1 MFEFNLRVIRI
12 RNVIYYK
19 IDETFMIPCRFKE
32 FMIEQ
37 MRSITIVISGNVVF
51 RGNKLDDYRLIELNT
66 GFLL

>member
-1 MFEFNLRVIRI
+1 
-12 RNVIYYK
+12 
-19 IDETFMIPCRFKE
+19 MIPCRFKE

-66 GFLL
+66 DNMVFYYRILEKFKIIEF